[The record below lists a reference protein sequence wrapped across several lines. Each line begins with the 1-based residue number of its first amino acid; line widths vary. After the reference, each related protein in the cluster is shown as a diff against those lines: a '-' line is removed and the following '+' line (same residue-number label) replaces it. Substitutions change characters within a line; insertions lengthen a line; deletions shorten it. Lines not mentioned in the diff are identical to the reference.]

1 MASKELQLGSPA
13 SKYDHAF
20 AGMAQGCQVQ
30 VYFHTKNP
38 NLGIGIL
45 EIIGKKNVG
54 IFYAN
59 FE

>member
-1 MASKELQLGSPA
+1 LQLGSPA

-20 AGMAQGCQVQ
+20 AGVAQGCQVQ

-59 FE
+59 FV